1 MLSIP
6 WELDIHLREHLRMTL
21 IMIRLEI
28 ILLMQSKNGEQLLTF
43 KVLPLLAI
51 ALEGT

>member
-1 MLSIP
+1 MLSIQ
-6 WELDIHLREHLRMTL
+6 WELDIRLREHLRMTL